1 LSFSCRAIH
10 LCAQLFPIC
19 RSIYQ
24 FLKFI
29 KMEFNLE
36 NNLRNL
42 KAAAPLVH
50 NITNYVVMNFTAN
63 ALLAVGASPVMSHAV
78 EEVEDMVSIAG
89 ALVVNIG
96 TLSAEWVKAM
106 KLAMQKA
113 AQTGTPIILDPVG
126 AGATPYRNAVLTELL
141 EIAAPTII
149 RGNASEIMA
158 LAGTNIQTKGVDST
172 ASSADSMEAA
182 KALSLKY
189 GSVISVSGETDVI
202 VNGTQTAFVFNG
214 VPLMTK
220 ITGMGCTASAL
231 AGAFAAVNS
240 DSFQAAVSAAAVMG
254 VCGEL
259 AYRHAKLPGSFQI
272 AFLDAL
278 ADIAPAHLAELSKV
292 KFVS

>member
-1 LSFSCRAIH
+1 
-10 LCAQLFPIC
+10 
-19 RSIYQ
+19 
-24 FLKFI
+24 
-29 KMEFNLE
+29 MGFNLE
-36 NNLRNL
+36 NNLHSLR
-42 KAAAPLVH
+42 AAVPLVH

-63 ALLAVGASPVMSHAV
+63 ALLAIGASPVMSHAA

-96 TLSAEWVKAM
+96 TLSPEWVKAM
-106 KLAMQKA
+106 KLAMKKA
-113 AQTGTPIILDPVG
+113 AQSGKPIILDPVG

-141 EIAAPTII
+141 DTAPPTII

-172 ASSADSMEAA
+172 ANTADSMEAA

-189 GSVISVSGETDVI
+189 GSIVSVSGETDVI
-202 VNGTQTAFVFNG
+202 ISGEQAAFVANG

-231 AGAFAAVNS
+231 AGAFAAVSS
-240 DSFQAAVSAAAVMG
+240 DPFSAAVSAAAAMG

-259 AYRHAKLPGSFQI
+259 AYRNAKLPGSFQI
-272 AFLDAL
+272 AFLDSL
-278 ADIAPAHLAELSKV
+278 ADISPAHLAELSKV
-292 KFVS
+292 KFTS